1 MSVVISGT
9 GLFTP
14 SESVSNEELVQ
25 AYNQYVDKFNSNNA
39 DDIKTEKVEEL
50 HHSSA
55 EFIQKASGI
64 VSRHF
69 IAKESILNPNIL
81 APRLPERSNDEPSI
95 LAEMA
100 FNAAQD
106 CLANVGRDIK
116 DIDQIIVAC
125 SNLQRAYPAISIE
138 VQHLLGATNA
148 FAFDMNVACSSA
160 TFGIKTASDAIKS
173 GSAKSV
179 LVISPEVC
187 SGHLNFADRDSHFI
201 FGDAATCVLVE
212 HESRSN
218 QGFKIIDIKCITQ
231 YSNNIRNNFGFLNR
245 LSPETRDNKD
255 KLFIQDGRSVFKQ
268 VLPIVTELIISR
280 LEQSNVS
287 RDTLKRLW
295 LHQAN
300 LTMNQFISKKVLG
313 KGFDLKDAPVILD
326 EYGNTS
332 SAGSIIAFHKNSSDL
347 VSGDVGVICSFGA
360 GYSAGSVVIEKL

>member
-1 MSVVISGT
+1 MSVIITST

-14 SESVSNEELVQ
+14 PESISNEELVQ
-25 AYNQYVDKFNSNNA
+25 AFNQYVDKFNSSNV
-39 DDIKTEKVEEL
+39 DDIEAGTIAKL

-55 EFIQKASGI
+55 EFIEKASGI
-64 VSRHF
+64 TSRHF
-69 IAKESILNPNIL
+69 IAKESILNPDIL

-100 FNAAQD
+100 YKAAKD
-106 CLANVGRDIK
+106 CLVNADRNIK

-125 SNLQRAYPAISIE
+125 SNLQRPYPAISIE

-160 TFGIKTASDAIKS
+160 TFGIKAASDAIKS
-173 GSAKSV
+173 GSAKSI

-212 HESRSN
+212 DESRSDK
-218 QGFKIIDIKCITQ
+218 GYKIIDIKCITQ

-268 VLPIVTELIISR
+268 VLPLVTELILSR
-280 LEQSNVS
+280 LEQSNIS
-287 RDTLKRLW
+287 REQLKRLW

-313 KGFDLKDAPVILD
+313 KGFNSKDAPVILN

-332 SAGSIIAFHKNSSDL
+332 SAGSIISFHKYSNDL
-347 VSGDVGVICSFGA
+347 ISGDVGVICSFGA
-360 GYSAGSVVIEKL
+360 GYSAGSVIVERL